1 MGWTIELDKKRW
13 EGTFLSPSS
22 SSLRRY
28 QRGGPVVSVEGGLIV
43 PPNPP
48 VGDKKVAAPWRQESR
63 RSTPPLYV
71 TSFGILHFL
80 LRIDSCIRLPKSSR
94 PPAGLDWW
102 RGCGGTPAAGSLES
116 RPQ

>member
-1 MGWTIELDKKRW
+1 MLGGRTLL
-13 EGTFLSPSS
+13 GPLFVVASP
-22 SSLRRY
+22 Y
-28 QRGGPVVSVEGGLIV
+28 QRVGPVVSVEGGLIV

-71 TSFGILHFL
+71 TFFGILHFL

-94 PPAGLDWW
+94 PPAGLDW
-102 RGCGGTPAAGSLES
+102 
-116 RPQ
+116 

>member
-1 MGWTIELDKKRW
+1 MLGGDSLVPLF
-13 EGTFLSPSS
+13 GVASP
-22 SSLRRY
+22 Y
-28 QRGGPVVSVEGGLIV
+28 QRGGPVVSVEGGLNV
-43 PPNPP
+43 PPNTP